1 MWRDILKYIY
11 IYNGLSYNGS
21 TPDFGPG
28 SPSSNLGSPTIKL
41 LRTVYDTGDWVSS

>member
-1 MWRDILKYIY
+1 MLRDILKYIY
-11 IYNGLSYNGS
+11 YNGLSYNGS

-41 LRTVYDTGDWVSS
+41 LRIVYDTGDWVSS